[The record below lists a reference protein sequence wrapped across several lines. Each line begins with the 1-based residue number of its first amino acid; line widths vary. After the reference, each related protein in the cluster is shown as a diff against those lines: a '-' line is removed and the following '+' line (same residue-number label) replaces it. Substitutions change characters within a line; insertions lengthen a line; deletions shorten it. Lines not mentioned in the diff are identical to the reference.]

1 MDLKSFRSLIIPT
14 FIALALL
21 WVFNRPISAFALFT
35 YNGTGAILNIVF
47 ENLKATQKEAADLLA
62 AQKKADDLTKKNQI
76 LILEN
81 TKLTAKLENMD
92 RLEAALNFK
101 SRFPYKTIPAKI
113 IGRSPSTWHKQVI
126 INKGSSHGV
135 SLGKGVV
142 TEKGVI
148 GQIQK
153 VSPYSS
159 IVQLVYNTD
168 WRMGVKIS
176 GLGKYGVLSG
186 NYPEP
191 AFLQFI
197 TVDSNVKVGD
207 EILTSGI
214 CIDSDNCPYPENFP
228 VAKVISVSRDP
239 NIVDLVVKVQFD
251 EDLSAVREVFVLN

>member
-1 MDLKSFRSLIIPT
+1 MDLKSFRSLIIPAL
-14 FIALALL
+14 IALALL

-35 YNGTGAILNIVF
+35 YNGTGALLNVVY
-47 ENLKATQKEAADLLA
+47 ENLKATQKEAADLLT
-62 AQKKADDLTKKNQI
+62 AQKRAEDLEKKNQS
-76 LILEN
+76 LVLEN
-81 TKLTAKLENMD
+81 TKLSAKLEDME
-92 RLEAALNFK
+92 RLEAALSFK
-101 SRFPYKTIPAKI
+101 SSFPYKTIPAKI

-126 INKGSSHGV
+126 INKGSLHGV
-135 SLGKGVV
+135 NLGKGVV

-176 GLGKYGVLSG
+176 RLGKYGVLSG

-207 EILTSGI
+207 EISTSGI

-228 VAKVISVSRDP
+228 VARVISVSRDP
-239 NIVDLVVKVQFD
+239 NVVDLVVKIQFD
-251 EDLSAVREVFVLN
+251 EDLSGVREVFVLD